1 MNHPEYVIKCLNN
14 MIRYNKKIQTVNLN
28 NCGLNGQV
36 LVGLVQSLRHAK
48 SLLCLH
54 LASNPGISKKVE
66 NFYRERLSIV
76 PYQDDINIDI
86 EVEDLESMTNSQ
98 IQAMTK
104 D

>member
-1 MNHPEYVIKCLNN
+1 M
-14 MIRYNKKIQTVNLN
+14 
-28 NCGLNGQV
+28 

-54 LASNPGISKKVE
+54 LAANPGLSKKVE
-66 NFYRERLSIV
+66 NFYKQRLSIL
-76 PYQDDINIDI
+76 PSPDDMHIPI
-86 EVEDLESMTNSQ
+86 EVEDLEDVTNWQ